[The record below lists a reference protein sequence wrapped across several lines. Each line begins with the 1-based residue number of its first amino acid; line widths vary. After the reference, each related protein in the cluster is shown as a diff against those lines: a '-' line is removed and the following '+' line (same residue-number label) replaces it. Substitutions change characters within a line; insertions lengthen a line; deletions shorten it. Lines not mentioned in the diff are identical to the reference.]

1 MSFDW
6 KVLIGKAAP
15 MLATALGGPL
25 AGAAVATIGQAL
37 GLGQEAS
44 EEEIARKLASASP
57 DVLLQLKTAE
67 QDFAVK
73 MAELGFKN
81 EADLA
86 KIAADDRAS
95 ARQREQE
102 VQDWTPRILAYLIT
116 GGFFGMLLA
125 LIWAPIPEGSKEPL
139 LLLIGTLGGTFS
151 AIIAYY
157 FGSTAGGQKKSELL
171 ARSGGL
177 R

>member
-57 DVLLQLKTAE
+57 DVLLQLKKAE
-67 QDFAVK
+67 QEFSVK
-73 MAELGFKN
+73 MAELGFRSQT
-81 EADLA
+81 DLA
-86 KIAADDRAS
+86 RIEMEDRAS
-95 ARQREQE
+95 ARQREQA
-102 VQDWTPRILAYLIT
+102 VQDWTPRILAFLIT
-116 GGFFGMLLA
+116 AGFFGMILA
-125 LIWAPIPEGSKEPL
+125 LIWAPIPEGAKEPL
-139 LLLIGTLGGTFS
+139 LILIGTLGGTFS
-151 AIIAYY
+151 SIIAYY

-171 ARSGGL
+171 AKSGGL